1 MTNFTWAR
9 YADVGYEVSSR
20 GDTRFSPL
28 FATMPDG
35 RTIEAHYQCDVK
47 GFNPGG
53 QNWRLFKGRKCR
65 KKTREQLWEGFLDLW
80 RTWAEANPGLLILLA
95 LEACHFGGV
104 LTDQFASTEI
114 NQARALCTLL
124 NERSQV

>member
-1 MTNFTWAR
+1 MTTFTWAR

-28 FATMPDG
+28 CTRMPDG

-53 QNWRLFKGRKCR
+53 ENWRV
-65 KKTREQLWEGFLDLW
+65 
-80 RTWAEANPGLLILLA
+80 WAAANPQLMRQLA
-95 LEACHFGGV
+95 HEAREFNGV
-104 LTDQFASTEI
+104 LTDQFATTEI

-124 NERSQV
+124 NEPKTLTQRIDALQEIAREVRGL